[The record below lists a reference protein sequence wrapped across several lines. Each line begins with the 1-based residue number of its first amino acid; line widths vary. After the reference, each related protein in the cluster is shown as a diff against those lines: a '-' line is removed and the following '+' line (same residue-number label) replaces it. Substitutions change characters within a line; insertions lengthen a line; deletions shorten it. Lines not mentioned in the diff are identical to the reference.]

1 MASDSS
7 VTSSSKAAGL
17 IARVR
22 LVLELLSLVM
32 ILAVCGVML
41 IVMTRGTW
49 LTAPPTPGRSGGT
62 GVQARREPPL
72 PQDPLSLDGAQ
83 LDGTR
88 AAQVAIIEFSDFQC
102 PYCGRFAR
110 DTWPLIRTSYVETG
124 KVLFAFREFP
134 LESIHKSALQAA
146 EAAECAGQQNAFWKM
161 HDLMFADQTHLEAA
175 TLKARAQDSGLDVSR
190 FEECL
195 TGSVD
200 AKVKSDEKTGV
211 GLAVSGTPTFFLGRL
226 QADGRVKVVRR
237 LSGSMPA
244 PDFGAAIDAVLK
256 GSDTKP
262 ATK

>member
-1 MASDSS
+1 
-7 VTSSSKAAGL
+7 
-17 IARVR
+17 
-22 LVLELLSLVM
+22 
-32 ILAVCGVML
+32 
-41 IVMTRGTW
+41 
-49 LTAPPTPGRSGGT
+49 
-62 GVQARREPPL
+62 L

-83 LDGTR
+83 LEGTR
-88 AAQVAIIEFSDFQC
+88 AAQVAVIEFSDFQC

-110 DTWPLIRTSYVETG
+110 DTWPSIRKGYVETG

-134 LESIHKSALQAA
+134 LESIHKAALQAA

-161 HDLMFADQTHLEAA
+161 HDLMFADQTHLETAA
-175 TLKARAQDSGLDVSR
+175 LEARAHDSGLDVSK
-190 FEECL
+190 FDVCL

-200 AKVKSDEKTGV
+200 AKVKSDERTGV

-237 LSGSMPA
+237 LSGAMPA

-256 GSDTKP
+256 GSETKP